1 MNENILIELLAGGF
15 GGFSA
20 VLAGHS
26 LDTLKVRIQTLPQSE
41 IKTNVYKF
49 TFNYLKRIV
58 KNEVQKSSLF
68 CF

>member
-49 TFNYLKRIV
+49 TFNYLKTIV
-58 KNEVQKSSLF
+58 KNEVQKSSSF
-68 CF
+68 FF